1 VNTGS
6 LRSPWFARVYTMLA
20 VSVLAVTVA
29 AAEPA
34 QPRVTIEAMLT
45 KGPEAAPVTIVEF
58 SDFQ

>member
-1 VNTGS
+1 
-6 LRSPWFARVYTMLA
+6 MLA
-20 VSVLAVTVA
+20 VSILAVTVA

-45 KGPEAAPVTIVEF
+45 KGPETAPVTIVEF